1 MNELEKIAWEN
12 LKEDFTNFFEKPMV
26 FPTKI
31 GEIYPLIDQETGE
44 DFLGIYIG
52 KHQLYKGEKKEKI
65 LFISHDKNDMIIF
78 SSNNYFLSEED
89 DCFLPPN
96 LPAGLSVSRECIAD
110 KKNKKILEKKFGKI
124 FEELKK
130 GEN

>member
-1 MNELEKIAWEN
+1 MSELKNIAWKN

-31 GEIYPLIDQETGE
+31 GEIYPLIDQKTGE

-65 LFISHDKNDMIIF
+65 LFVFPNKRDLIIF
-78 SSNNYFLSEED
+78 SSNNFFVSEEEE
-89 DCFLPPN
+89 CFLPPT
-96 LPAGLSVSRECIAD
+96 LPAGLSVSKNCIAD
-110 KKNKKILEKKFGKI
+110 KKIKKIFSKNSE
-124 FEELKK
+124 
-130 GEN
+130 